1 MLKAKADNGAAPKS
15 ENFTSRNRSCSGA
28 VPRLPYVTQVIQ
40 IGFGPEDQFGIRN
53 HCEPDL
59 RDVVQYVDGDTPE
72 RPPQALRSVGICEFK
87 INDKKFKKEN
97 RTDRDLR

>member
-1 MLKAKADNGAAPKS
+1 MLTTVQLLNQKT
-15 ENFTSRNRSCSGA
+15 FTSRNRSCSGA

-72 RPPQALRSVGICEFK
+72 RPPRLSGVWESVSL
-87 INDKKFKKEN
+87 
-97 RTDRDLR
+97 T

>member
-1 MLKAKADNGAAPKS
+1 MLRAKTDNGAAPKS
-15 ENFTSRNRSCSGA
+15 ENYTSEIGLFGSGA
-28 VPRLPYVTQVIQ
+28 SIALCDSSHL

-72 RPPQALRSVGICEFK
+72 RPPRLSGVWESVSL
-87 INDKKFKKEN
+87 
-97 RTDRDLR
+97 T